1 MIMMLVIMAISGKE
15 RLRRHQSSRA
25 GPLLV
30 LGPAPAAIFPLPSNF
45 LCPSRGSVP
54 DNYSEN

>member
-1 MIMMLVIMAISGKE
+1 MLVIMAISGKE

-30 LGPAPAAIFPLPSNF
+30 LGLAPAAIFPLPSNF